1 MSQLPDYLQFH
12 SQSGNTGRLVV
23 ECTDGTSAR
32 IYLLDGN
39 FVYAE
44 SGEHH
49 GLLALFLSLSDQ
61 NAAVRWE
68 PKVVAP
74 KAEHNITIDE
84 LLFQFG
90 QLEDNKQLDRETLV
104 SMFGNKRQ
112 TSGIK
117 LINLS
122 QYDITFTVEN
132 TSFKNFEFV
141 LKKTDT
147 LVGRKDD
154 CDVILPDG
162 SVSGHHCR
170 IIHDE
175 HCIRVIDLG
184 STNGTSINGQLISNQ
199 LLQPGDK
206 FLIGSVS
213 LNMQLKLQRKISE
226 PPKAVHA
233 APPVSGVTTTQHT
246 DRIDP
251 KILRRTTEK
260 LTKPISWKNLVQEN
274 KTKTSSQSI
283 FSKMFGKK

>member
-1 MSQLPDYLQFH
+1 VSQLPDYLQFH

-23 ECTDGTSAR
+23 ECSDGTSAR

-44 SGEHH
+44 NGEHH
-49 GLLALFLSLSDQ
+49 GLVALFLTLSDPD
-61 NAAVRWE
+61 AAARWE

-74 KAEHNITIDE
+74 KAEHNMTIDE
-84 LLFQFG
+84 LLFQFA
-90 QLEDNKQLDRETLV
+90 QLEDNKQLDKETLIGL
-104 SMFGNKRQ
+104 FGNKRQ
-112 TSGIK
+112 TSSIK
-117 LINLS
+117 LMDLS

-132 TSFKNFEFV
+132 TAFKNFEFV

-162 SVSGHHCR
+162 SVSSHHCR

-206 FLIGSVS
+206 FLIGSVA
-213 LNMQLKLQRKISE
+213 LNMQLKLQRKLSQPSRSIA
-226 PPKAVHA
+226 AVPA
-233 APPVSGVTTTQHT
+233 SSTNTPHT

-274 KTKTSSQSI
+274 KTSTSGQSI